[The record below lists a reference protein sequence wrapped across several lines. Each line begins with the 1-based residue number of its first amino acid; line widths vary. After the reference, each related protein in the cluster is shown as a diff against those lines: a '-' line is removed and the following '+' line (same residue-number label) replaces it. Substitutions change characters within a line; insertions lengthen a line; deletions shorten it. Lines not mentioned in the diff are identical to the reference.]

1 MKNVQT
7 LDQEGF
13 FEMLEALSD
22 EIWTATIEKDCLHLR
37 RAGSEITYSPLT
49 AVYWHLTG
57 AELHRGSFFH
67 PEITKRFHF
76 PWYDILEIVY
86 AEICCVANGKHYS
99 SRLRLRMLHAVAP
112 LIRQDSLKEYLE
124 HLARETLKVSYRAP

>member
-13 FEMLEALSD
+13 FEMLDALPD
-22 EIWTATIEKDCLHLR
+22 TIWTATIEKNCLHLR
-37 RAGSEITYSPLT
+37 RVESEITYSPLT

-67 PEITKRFHF
+67 PEITERFRL

-99 SRLRLRMLHAVAP
+99 SRLRLRMLSAVAP

-124 HLARETLKVSYRAP
+124 HLARETLKVSYNAP